1 MPMGFFEFLNLLG
14 SLALFLYGM
23 KVMSDAL
30 MVLAGDK
37 MRKVMVQLT
46 SNRFKGVLTGL
57 FVTGLIQSSS
67 ATTLMVVSFVNAQ
80 LLSLTEAISVI
91 MGANIGTTFTAWL
104 IAVLGFK
111 VKMSSIAVPLI
122 IVGLIFYLKKDRQLN
137 NLGHFIIGFAIL
149 FIGLEFMKDAITGL
163 ENNPELFEFFQH
175 NTERGVIGIL
185 LFVVIGTVLTLIL
198 QSSSATMAI
207 TLVAASQGVLTF
219 EAAAAIVL
227 GENIG
232 TTITANLAAA
242 ISGTEARRAALAHLI
257 FNVIGVTWIL
267 ILFVPYLSLVDKL
280 AFELMAANPLAVAT
294 DIPIGLALFHSTF
307 NVINT
312 LLLIWCVTIIAKLV
326 IFFLPEKVKPEPVF
340 STPKY
345 LSERALK
352 YPETSIKA
360 LLEETRRLY
369 QEAIIEA
376 IAHSLGVHRKDIK
389 SDKPIKEIVK
399 AKAHPGIK
407 YEVFIKTR
415 IQPIYTEVLNFAS
428 SIQGK
433 FQLTRED
440 NERVT
445 RLKKIH
451 RDAMEILL
459 HVKALT
465 SEIAKHEGDN
475 NSVLNNEYLKLQCTV
490 IELLR
495 LFLEDDEELFFQ
507 ECNTLLC
514 GIKSTAESQDITLLL
529 DIDQLIRG
537 KKITP
542 EQGVSLITCSASVL
556 EIYRLLIKAT
566 KYLAIIGSEYSQL
579 EEVFFKE
586 EEDINKQIKE
596 AA

>member
-1 MPMGFFEFLNLLG
+1 MGFFEFLNLLG

-30 MVLAGDK
+30 MELAGDK
-37 MRKVMVQLT
+37 MRKVMIRLT

-67 ATTLMVVSFVNAQ
+67 ATTLMVVGFVNAQ

-104 IAVLGFK
+104 IAILGFK
-111 VKMSSIAVPLI
+111 VKMSSIAVPMIL
-122 IVGLIFYLKKDRQLN
+122 VGLIFYLKKDRKMN
-137 NLGHFIIGFAIL
+137 ALGNFIIGFSLL

-163 ENNPELFEFFQH
+163 ENNPELFEFFQR

-207 TLVAASQGVLTF
+207 TIVAASQGVLTF

-232 TTITANLAAA
+232 TTITANLAAM
-242 ISGTEARRAALAHLI
+242 ISGTEARRAALAHLT

-267 ILFVPYLSLVDKL
+267 ILFNPYLAMIDKL
-280 AFELMAANPLAVAT
+280 SFEFLSANPLVVAS
-294 DIPIGLALFHSTF
+294 DIPIGLSLFHSTF
-307 NVINT
+307 NVLNT
-312 LLLIWCVTIIAKLV
+312 FILIWFIAVIARLV
-326 IFFLPEKVKPEPVF
+326 IFFIPEKVEPEPVF

-345 LSERALK
+345 LNERALK
-352 YPETSIKA
+352 YPETAIKA
-360 LLEETRRLY
+360 LLDETRRLY
-369 QEAIIEA
+369 QEAVIEA
-376 IAHSLGVHRKDIK
+376 IAHSFGVHRKDIK
-389 SDKPIKEIVK
+389 SDKPIAEIVK

-407 YEVFIKTR
+407 HKDFIRTH
-415 IQPIYTEVLNFAS
+415 IQPIYSEVLNYAS
-428 SIQGK
+428 TIQEK
-433 FQLTRED
+433 FQLSRED
-440 NERVT
+440 NERLT

-459 HVKALT
+459 HVKKLKNET
-465 SEIAKHEGDN
+465 NKHELEN
-475 NSVLNNEYLKLQCTV
+475 NPVLNNEFLKLKCAV

-495 LFLEDDEELFFQ
+495 TFLSNTDELFFQ
-507 ECNTLLC
+507 ECETLL
-514 GIKSTAESQDITLLL
+514 GGVKNTAETQDINLLL
-529 DIDQLIRG
+529 DIDKLIRK

-542 EQGVSLITCSASVL
+542 DEGVSLMTCSASVL
-556 EIYRLLIKAT
+556 EIYRLLIKAAQ
-566 KYLAIIGSEYSQL
+566 YLAIIGSEYSNLEAAFYKEEDDINAQT
-579 EEVFFKE
+579 EEV
-586 EEDINKQIKE
+586 
-596 AA
+596 A

>member
-1 MPMGFFEFLNLLG
+1 MGFFEFLNLLG

-30 MVLAGDK
+30 MNLAGDR
-37 MRKVMVQLT
+37 MRKVMIKLT

-104 IAVLGFK
+104 ITILGFK

-122 IVGLIFYLKKDRQLN
+122 LVGFVFYLKKDRKYN
-137 NLGHFIIGFAIL
+137 NIGNFIIGFCLL
-149 FIGLEFMKDAITGL
+149 FIGLEFMKDAISGL
-163 ENNPELFEFFQH
+163 ENNPELFDFFQR
-175 NTERGVIGIL
+175 NTDRGFVGIL

-232 TTITANLAAA
+232 TTITANLAAM
-242 ISGTEARRAALAHLI
+242 ISGTEARRAALAHLT
-257 FNVIGVTWIL
+257 FNLIGVIWIL
-267 ILFVPYLSLVDKL
+267 ILFTPYLAAIDKI
-280 AFELMAANPLAVAT
+280 AFDFMNAKPLTVAM
-294 DIPIGLALFHSTF
+294 DIPIGLSLFHSTF

-312 LLLIWCVTIIAKLV
+312 FILIWFIAVIAKLV
-326 IFFLPEKVKPEPVF
+326 IYIIPEKIEPEPVY

-345 LSERALK
+345 LSEEALK
-352 YPETSIKA
+352 YPETAIKA

-369 QEAIIEA
+369 QEAVMEA
-376 IAHSLGVHRKDIK
+376 IAHSIGVHRTDIK
-389 SDKPIKEIVK
+389 SDQPVKDIVM

-407 YEVFIKTR
+407 HKEFIRTR
-415 IQPIYTEVLNFAS
+415 IQPIYNEVLDYAS
-428 SIQGK
+428 AIQQK
-433 FQLTRED
+433 FELSNED

-445 RLKKIH
+445 RLKKVH
-451 RDAMEILL
+451 RDAIQILV
-459 HVKALT
+459 HVKKLK
-465 SEIAKHEGDN
+465 SEVSHHEDDKN
-475 NSVLNNEYLKLQCTV
+475 IVLNNEYLKLKCAV
-490 IELLR
+490 VELLR
-495 LFLEDDEELFFQ
+495 MFLRDNEELFIAQ
-507 ECNTLLC
+507 SNTLL
-514 GIKSTAESQDITLLL
+514 GGAQSKAETKDINLLL
-529 DIDQLIRG
+529 DIDKLIRE
-537 KKITP
+537 KRINSD
-542 EQGVSLITCSASVL
+542 QGVSLITSSAAVL
-556 EIYRLLIKAT
+556 EIYRLLIKAA
-566 KYLAIIGSEYSQL
+566 KYLAIIGSEYEQL
-579 EEVFFKE
+579 EEAFYT
-586 EEDINKQIKE
+586 EEDDINTQLEE